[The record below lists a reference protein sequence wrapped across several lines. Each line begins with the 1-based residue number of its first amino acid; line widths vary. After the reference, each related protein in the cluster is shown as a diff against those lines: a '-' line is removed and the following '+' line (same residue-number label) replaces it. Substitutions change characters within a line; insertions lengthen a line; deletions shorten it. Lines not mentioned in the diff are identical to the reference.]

1 MTTTSKST
9 HRTLATVTQVIND
22 LQAAEAAACRA

>member
-9 HRTLATVTQVIND
+9 HRTLATLELPVKVPALIMY
-22 LQAAEAAACRA
+22 AVGMG